1 MPPCCFAVLQSW
13 KRCDK
18 VWRSVTGRPGE
29 ATMAMPE
36 SLISGYGL
44 IEDPVWHDQHGLFF
58 SDVLLVVYSPFATV
72 KLQR

>member
-1 MPPCCFAVLQSW
+1 
-13 KRCDK
+13 
-18 VWRSVTGRPGE
+18 
-29 ATMAMPE
+29 MAMPE